1 MNRIKFFWIDR
12 SYDNKE
18 YNKETYK
25 SLKSKSEFLD
35 LKPFKE
41 LGPAIEEIKKLDFEL
56 IFVLIQAGL
65 YQEYYFKLKELK
77 PNLNCIPVSIIFT
90 KPELRKVLEK
100 KELDKKGTFKK
111 ETLDSVGD
119 EYYNKGGVACSTRDI
134 FQFIENFL
142 DYELE
147 KKSEENLF
155 QFELIDNGYENLIFS
170 CLYSKVQSRNNRINH
185 SEINEFNKRLSEEHP
200 SKFAESLKYFL
211 KIKKIPIENATRI
224 WIKYYSGEN
233 TFNKAM
239 NKQFKENNFT
249 NYKTFYKA
257 LYRGLQNNYL
267 KSKFDVPLYFCYFL
281 NKDEIESLQDNL
293 NNSKKQLIY
302 SKQFLSF
309 SQDMNVSF
317 KFFKN
322 KEDKNLT
329 PILLELNISN
339 SLETYSNNIDIE
351 SLSFYPQEKEVTFLP
366 FSFFVIGDK
375 ITNFKYKEINIK
387 KIKLNYLGNY
397 SKEINKKINDFDS
410 EKIKSI
416 LKGNSNISK
425 NIKIKFKNEFPDL
438 DILVLNKWLKTEL
451 KLMKEK
457 MKYKDNYE
465 FPKNVIEIKM
475 LKKGKF
481 LGDNFFNNYHWMLKI
496 YFDNEL
502 QEEINNEITDKI
514 PEKIKIEINYPI
526 LDCEKMFHLCE
537 NITEINFIE
546 FNTSNVFNMHSMFS
560 DCNSL
565 TKVNVDNFDT
575 SNVNNM
581 SCMFYNCYSLKTLNL
596 SKFKIDNV
604 SDMSAMFYMCLSLT
618 GLDFDLKKKNISKLK
633 DISLMFRCCYSLQ
646 GYSILGI
653 NIKGI
658 KMITGYI

>member
-1 MNRIKFFWIDR
+1 M
-12 SYDNKE
+12 
-18 YNKETYK
+18 
-25 SLKSKSEFLD
+25 
-35 LKPFKE
+35 
-41 LGPAIEEIKKLDFEL
+41 
-56 IFVLIQAGL
+56 
-65 YQEYYFKLKELK
+65 
-77 PNLNCIPVSIIFT
+77 
-90 KPELRKVLEK
+90 
-100 KELDKKGTFKK
+100 
-111 ETLDSVGD
+111 
-119 EYYNKGGVACSTRDI
+119 
-134 FQFIENFL
+134 
-142 DYELE
+142 
-147 KKSEENLF
+147 
-155 QFELIDNGYENLIFS
+155 
-170 CLYSKVQSRNNRINH
+170 
-185 SEINEFNKRLSEEHP
+185 
-200 SKFAESLKYFL
+200 
-211 KIKKIPIENATRI
+211 
-224 WIKYYSGEN
+224 
-233 TFNKAM
+233 
-239 NKQFKENNFT
+239 
-249 NYKTFYKA
+249 
-257 LYRGLQNNYL
+257 
-267 KSKFDVPLYFCYFL
+267 
-281 NKDEIESLQDNL
+281 
-293 NNSKKQLIY
+293 
-302 SKQFLSF
+302 
-309 SQDMNVSF
+309 
-317 KFFKN
+317 
-322 KEDKNLT
+322 
-329 PILLELNISN
+329 
-339 SLETYSNNIDIE
+339 
-351 SLSFYPQEKEVTFLP
+351 
-366 FSFFVIGDK
+366 
-375 ITNFKYKEINIK
+375 
-387 KIKLNYLGNY
+387 GNY

-410 EKIKSI
+410 EKIESI

-438 DILVLNKWLKTEL
+438 DILVLNKWLETEL

-581 SCMFYNCYSLKTLNL
+581 RYMFYNCYSLKTLNL

-618 GLDFDLKKKNISKLK
+618 GLDFDLKKKNISKLN

-653 NIKGI
+653 NIKEI

>member
-1 MNRIKFFWIDR
+1 
-12 SYDNKE
+12 
-18 YNKETYK
+18 
-25 SLKSKSEFLD
+25 
-35 LKPFKE
+35 
-41 LGPAIEEIKKLDFEL
+41 
-56 IFVLIQAGL
+56 
-65 YQEYYFKLKELK
+65 
-77 PNLNCIPVSIIFT
+77 
-90 KPELRKVLEK
+90 
-100 KELDKKGTFKK
+100 
-111 ETLDSVGD
+111 
-119 EYYNKGGVACSTRDI
+119 
-134 FQFIENFL
+134 
-142 DYELE
+142 
-147 KKSEENLF
+147 
-155 QFELIDNGYENLIFS
+155 
-170 CLYSKVQSRNNRINH
+170 
-185 SEINEFNKRLSEEHP
+185 
-200 SKFAESLKYFL
+200 
-211 KIKKIPIENATRI
+211 
-224 WIKYYSGEN
+224 
-233 TFNKAM
+233 
-239 NKQFKENNFT
+239 
-249 NYKTFYKA
+249 
-257 LYRGLQNNYL
+257 
-267 KSKFDVPLYFCYFL
+267 
-281 NKDEIESLQDNL
+281 
-293 NNSKKQLIY
+293 
-302 SKQFLSF
+302 
-309 SQDMNVSF
+309 MNVSF

-366 FSFFVIGDK
+366 FSFFVIEDK

-546 FNTSNVFNMHSMFS
+546 FNTSNVFNMHSMFR

-575 SNVNNM
+575 SNVTNM